1 MKIALLII
9 LFIMIATN
17 LYCFYKGRKYLKLVK
32 GNDEESSKNYKSGM
46 KYIKISIVVSFL
58 ICLTGTTA
66 VILLKFITK

>member
-17 LYCFYKGRKYLKLVK
+17 FYCFYKSRKYFKLVI
-32 GNDEESSKNYKSGM
+32 GNDEESKKNYKSGM
-46 KYIKISIVVSFL
+46 KYIKISVVVSFL

-66 VILLKFITK
+66 VILLKFVAK